1 MDGRYSDL
9 RSKRSD
15 KFVLTPSHR
24 NGCNHSFI
32 FARASSLPLA
42 RTRNRAKHRKLYVSI
57 NQFGFNNFDIVL
69 LDHCEDKKQA
79 FELERQYIKELDSV
93 EFGLNE
99 SLGGAGKSFV
109 EHDVIAECYKDLGT
123 ARKVAQKLGC
133 GTDTVRAVIKAYD
146 LSKVSYRSLYGKNVR
161 GVNIKTHQVL
171 DFSSIAE
178 AGEYCERIGVCKR
191 YSGGTR
197 QKIANVC
204 NGKNKTAYGFYW
216 KYV

>member
-1 MDGRYSDL
+1 MFTIYALTNKITGERYVGVT
-9 RSKRSD
+9 SKSIEQRMRWH
-15 KFVLTPSHR
+15 LTE
-24 NGCNHSFI
+24 
-32 FARASSLPLA
+32 A
-42 RTRNRAKHRKLYVSI
+42 TRNRAKHRKLYVSI